1 MGSVDGCDLQRP
13 DRGHPLQRAAAHH
26 SFYVPPL
33 VHLRFRGLSLHLVC
47 FRVDAAMQNRTETL
61 QVGSRAPEFTL
72 EPANREGILTLSG
85 FLQRG
90 KLILEF
96 LRGTW

>member
-1 MGSVDGCDLQRP
+1 MLD
-13 DRGHPLQRAAAHH
+13 
-26 SFYVPPL
+26 
-33 VHLRFRGLSLHLVC
+33 
-47 FRVDAAMQNRTETL
+47 RTETL

-72 EPANREGILTLSG
+72 EPANRQGILTLSG

>member
-13 DRGHPLQRAAAHH
+13 DAAHPHQRAAAHH

-33 VHLRFRGLSLHLVC
+33 VHSRFRGVSLHLVC

-61 QVGSRAPEFTL
+61 QVGERAPESTL
-72 EPANREGILTLSG
+72 DPAGGEGILTLSG
-85 FLQRG
+85 FLQRV
-90 KLILEF
+90 KLILEL

>member
-1 MGSVDGCDLQRP
+1 MVPLGFPQLFPTSHCFTVSKQR
-13 DRGHPLQRAAAHH
+13 LAAQKM
-26 SFYVPPL
+26 L
-33 VHLRFRGLSLHLVC
+33 
-47 FRVDAAMQNRTETL
+47 DRTETL